1 MKFISTYKFRDGAHS
16 GAAKAFLAGGGAPPP
31 EGVKI
36 LGRWHAAD
44 GSGGFSL
51 FETDDPATAYEHA
64 LEWSEF
70 LSITTVP
77 VLDDEQIGP
86 ILAKVYG

>member
-16 GAAKAFLAGGGAPPP
+16 GAAKAFLSGGAQPP
-31 EGVKI
+31 EGAKL

-51 FETDDPATAYEHA
+51 METDDPATAYQLS

-77 VLDDEQIGP
+77 VLEDAEVGP
-86 ILAKVYG
+86 ILAKVFG